1 MEEIGGTRGLRV
13 GAGSEERRTRGK
25 GEDRRWEE
33 AAVDL
38 NPGARRN
45 GK

>member
-25 GEDRRWEE
+25 ERTEDDEE
-33 AAVDL
+33 AAMDL

-45 GK
+45 